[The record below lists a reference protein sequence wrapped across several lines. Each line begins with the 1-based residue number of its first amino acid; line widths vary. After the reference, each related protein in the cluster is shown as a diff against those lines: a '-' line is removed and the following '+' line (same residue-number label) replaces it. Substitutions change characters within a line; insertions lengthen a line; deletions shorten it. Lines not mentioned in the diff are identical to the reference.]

1 MLSADQAIQQITV
14 PAIVVIAGKEV
25 EISFTVS
32 VIKVGETLAFST
44 AVPAIIDAA
53 RFGIPIENLN
63 ALSQTVGG
71 IRLFDKVP
79 VSFSLVFAK

>member
-1 MLSADQAIQQITV
+1 M
-14 PAIVVIAGKEV
+14 
-25 EISFTVS
+25 VS
-32 VIKVGETLAFST
+32 NAL
-44 AVPAIIDAA
+44 PAIIDAA
-53 RFGIPIENLN
+53 QFGIPIENLN